1 MTISLLLI
9 RSLSRTSRG
18 SLVNKMPQRKWRA
31 LLIDSLDR
39 QRLWLLQMRGLA
51 YDAALHWRST
61 LDYHEQGMHT
71 NLRCVLSLSLS
82 LSLSLWLLTSL
93 LLWTCGTWL
102 VWWPAAAT
110 TLLVNICP
118 SVIML
123 CILSLLASNSGNTA
137 IQHDISQNNKQGSPT
152 NHSSSF
158 VPLHVGIFMRFA
170 ATRMY
175 FPFV

>member
-1 MTISLLLI
+1 
-9 RSLSRTSRG
+9 
-18 SLVNKMPQRKWRA
+18 
-31 LLIDSLDR
+31 
-39 QRLWLLQMRGLA
+39 LWA
-51 YDAALHWRST
+51 
-61 LDYHEQGMHT
+61 
-71 NLRCVLSLSLS
+71 
-82 LSLSLWLLTSL
+82 
-93 LLWTCGTWL
+93 CGTWL

-110 TLLVNICP
+110 TLLVNICL
-118 SVIML
+118 SVNKLQLLSFAYAAVIML

-158 VPLHVGIFMRFA
+158 VPLHVGIFMCFA